1 LSASIKEHID
11 GLVIFVTKPQQG
23 RTMKLSDKHNNTI
36 NHEQKIVDEDE
47 LISMDTEEEQLPS
60 KSAVI
65 YQRILLEG
73 DHELNRP
80 SGALILSAVAAG
92 LTVSS
97 SMISKAFLQ
106 VALPGF
112 VYSHLITSF
121 GYTVG
126 FVLVILA
133 KQQLFT
139 ENTVTAVIPLMSRRS
154 WHNLFRLTRLW
165 GLVLLGNLLGTF
177 SMALAL
183 FYLPAFSNEVDMAF
197 VSLGQQV
204 MQNSASEM
212 FNKGIFSGWLI
223 ATMVW
228 ILANIKNNQ
237 LIIII
242 LITYFI
248 SLADF
253 THIVVGS
260 TEIFYLYIAGKISF
274 MQIIYPFAIPVLLGN
289 IVGGTLIFTILSH
302 IQVRSDMT
310 NFIK

>member
-1 LSASIKEHID
+1 
-11 GLVIFVTKPQQG
+11 
-23 RTMKLSDKHNNTI
+23 MNLSDKNNSI
-36 NHEQKIVDEDE
+36 NKEKIADENELISLDTDEDE
-47 LISMDTEEEQLPS
+47 LPS
-60 KSAVI
+60 KAAVI
-65 YQRILLEG
+65 YQRILHEG

-80 SGALILSAVAAG
+80 WGALILSAIAAG

-106 VALPGF
+106 IALPGF
-112 VYSHLITSF
+112 AYNHLITSF

-133 KQQLFT
+133 RQQLFT
-139 ENTVTAVIPLMSRRS
+139 ENTVTAVIPLMSRRT
-154 WHNLFRLTRLW
+154 WHNLFRLIRLW
-165 GLVLLGNLLGTF
+165 GLVLMGNLLGTF

-183 FYLPAFSNEVDMAF
+183 FYLPAFSNEADLAF
-197 VSLGQQV
+197 LSLGQQV

-212 FNKGIFSGWLI
+212 FSKGIFSGWLI

-228 ILANIKNNQ
+228 ILANIKHSR

-274 MQIIYPFAIPVLLGN
+274 TEIVYPFAIPVLLGN